1 MANKVQ
7 GNLRLKFPEK
17 RNLNLVLYR
26 SFSGNHREIRKVLKW
41 KTAVFFTFP
50 MRRRKKRLNFSGKS
64 GFQSGIISPVFRKY
78 EIKPKVLCPR
88 QVRQKRRNPLYRA
101 IPRHSFYSHS
111 MQLNAFC
118 LGTVLSSLHRDS
130 DSTDYSYDLS
140 YTARFYHL
148 LITLIKSRSDCGLL
162 RWNNYISSFRLS
174 QFR

>member
-50 MRRRKKRLNFSGKS
+50 MSRRKKRLNFSGKS

-111 MQLNAFC
+111 MRPNAF
-118 LGTVLSSLHRDS
+118 SLISVFPVRSNDS
-130 DSTDYSYDLS
+130 DSTDYLYSPCS
-140 YTARFYHL
+140 TASVYHFFISVIKRL
-148 LITLIKSRSDCGLL
+148 LCCGLRGL
-162 RWNNYISSFRLS
+162 FS
-174 QFR
+174 